1 MGRNR
6 GKFSFPMPGRRSQK
20 KTDRDDDANS
30 PLSTPSVH
38 DRPPRIEEPSTSK
51 AHRVL
56 GTSDAMYRST
66 SRQSVPASPG
76 YMSITVSE
84 ASYGSQH
91 DDRASNRDHNGYL
104 AQPVI
109 SRRPSSNVIGRPYTG
124 EAGRGS
130 DHSVASNRLHPQTS
144 NSTMRSHYDAKASPL
159 AISQQTSDS
168 AVRDM
173 ALRRGQ
179 PQVVTD
185 YHNGYV
191 ASPVSPVIESEAKR
205 KEQRKSKPA
214 RLDLSK
220 LFPKPRGGEGS
231 SHSHALLSPTK
242 MVKSPAAMSFNS
254 DYHFPRPMTREP
266 TPNPT
271 VQLKPK
277 KLQRKTSAPPTP
289 TSPMRKVGR
298 DEYDN
303 AKVHIRRP
311 PKGVQHWFDA
321 LDEESD
327 DLEKTVPIHAP
338 KPVRPYDHPEVPSRK
353 ASLGQLHPESANQ
366 QTSRSQHLD
375 PSRRRDTFTHEDL
388 VDVARLTSPSQ
399 YSLQSTKTKESALSK
414 SNLQDSSV
422 LSFSSSEDEGD
433 EEPVSS
439 RRVPVRKSLDNYSDA
454 GEIEIGQA
462 HAYELRSQRRP
473 SRQMSM
479 RSSTSAA
486 TIEVMYTPEPPFTP
500 LHYPRNSSYSGSR
513 RSSHVRQP
521 SVIHEDDDV
530 RPRTS
535 ISHSMSAP
543 YHEDHDVRPRTSMH
557 VPVSPPAL
565 SITSTRTS
573 MSEPKPRSDGMQK
586 FMAVTAEEEAL
597 LELMRKKR
605 AAMAMGMPQIPQID
619 YPKEEDE
626 APLKAPIDH
635 SRGPYR
641 TSGFLAEASPVR
653 APEHNARRPTAVT
666 PSPLP
671 HQLPPRGRTLKTHYD
686 ASVGHNQFRDSS
698 TSDAWSENGSRAA
711 SRISIPHQLPTPSAF
726 SPLDPFPPSSPV
738 LAASVTS
745 QTTTEHAS
753 PLPSPVTPGL
763 RAYEHDI
770 NVKVANSDTS
780 NDLDEVSVLETG
792 VIDVPQQRIKSP
804 NSPNDPSNHRR
815 RRTASSHG
823 ADLSFPVPPTHGPAD
838 PTPVSE
844 ASFCLPTTM
853 EPPLPKIPAKNS
865 KRMSGLTLLTNSS
878 SRSRQSSIHSQASS
892 QSHASSHLNSSSAE
906 KKNARFLSHQSSHG
920 SLSAHSSLSRR
931 KEKERNSISD
941 DVLAAWNS
949 LGGTY

>member
-6 GKFSFPMPGRRSQK
+6 GKFSFPMPGRWSQK
-20 KTDRDDDANS
+20 KTDRDDDATS
-30 PLSTPSVH
+30 TVSTPSAH
-38 DRPPRIEEPSTSK
+38 ERPPRLEESSSK

-56 GTSDAMYRST
+56 GTSDSMYRTT
-66 SRQSVPASPG
+66 SKQSVPASPG

-91 DDRASNRDHNGYL
+91 DDRASNTDHNGYL
-104 AQPVI
+104 ARPAV
-109 SRRPSSNVIGRPYTG
+109 SRRPSSNVMGRPYNG
-124 EAGRGS
+124 EARRGS
-130 DHSVASNRLHPQTS
+130 DHSAASHRLHPQTS
-144 NSTMRSHYDAKASPL
+144 NSTMRSHYDAKSSPL

-179 PQVVTD
+179 PQIVTE
-185 YHNGYV
+185 HSNGYV
-191 ASPVSPVIESEAKR
+191 ASPVSPVIYDEARR

-231 SHSHALLSPTK
+231 SHHNALLSPTK
-242 MVKSPAAMSFNS
+242 MVNSPAAMSFTS
-254 DYHFPRPMTREP
+254 DDQFPRPMTRES

-271 VQLKPK
+271 TQLKPK
-277 KLQRKTSAPPTP
+277 KLQRKVSAPPTP
-289 TSPMRKVGR
+289 TSPIRKVER
-298 DEYDN
+298 DQYDN

-321 LDEESD
+321 LDEEDSD
-327 DLEKTVPIHAP
+327 ELEKAVPIHAP
-338 KPVRPYDHPEVPSRK
+338 KAVRRYDQPRVPARK
-353 ASLGQLHPESANQ
+353 TSLGQLAPEAAKQ
-366 QTSRSQHLD
+366 QTSRSQHLS
-375 PSRRRDTFTHEDL
+375 PANRRDTFTHEDL

-422 LSFSSSEDEGD
+422 LSFSSSEDEYD
-433 EEPVSS
+433 NNDAKT
-439 RRVPVRKSLDNYSDA
+439 RRVPVRKSLDTYDDA
-454 GEIEIGQA
+454 SEAEIGQA
-462 HAYELRSQRRP
+462 HAFDFRSQRRP

-500 LHYPRNSSYSGSR
+500 LHYPRNSSYSGGR
-513 RSSHVRQP
+513 RSSHMRQP
-521 SVIHEDDDV
+521 SVIHEDDDI

-535 ISHSMSAP
+535 IPMSAP
-543 YHEDHDVRPRTSMH
+543 TYEEYDRPRTSMH
-557 VPVSPPAL
+557 VSMSPPAP
-565 SITSTRTS
+565 SVHSARTST
-573 MSEPKPRSDGMQK
+573 SEPKPRTDGAQK

-605 AAMAMGMPQIPQID
+605 AAMAMAMPQIPHID
-619 YPKEEDE
+619 YPKEEE
-626 APLKAPIDH
+626 EVRSKGPIEH

-653 APEHNARRPTAVT
+653 VPEHKAKKAAVVAPS
-666 PSPLP
+666 PSPL
-671 HQLPPRGRTLKTHYD
+671 QLAPRGRSLKTHYD
-686 ASVGHNQFRDSS
+686 ASAGQSQFRDSS
-698 TSDAWSENGSRAA
+698 TGDAWSDNHSRAT
-711 SRISIPHQLPTPSAF
+711 SRISIPHHLPTPSAF

-738 LAASVTS
+738 LTASVTS
-745 QTTTEHAS
+745 PTTTEHAS

-763 RAYEHDI
+763 RAYEDDI

-780 NDLDEVSVLETG
+780 NDIDEVLVLDTG
-792 VIDVPQQRIKSP
+792 VIDVHSKRGKSP
-804 NSPNDPSNHRR
+804 NPSSDTSNHRR

-823 ADLSFPVPPTHGPAD
+823 ADVTFPAPPTHSAAD
-838 PTPVSE
+838 LTPVSE
-844 ASFCLPTTM
+844 ASSRPPSTV
-853 EPPLPKIPAKNS
+853 EPLMHIIPAKSS
-865 KRMSGLTLLTNSS
+865 KRMSGLTLLTNPST
-878 SRSRQSSIHSQASS
+878 RSRQSSIHSQASS
-892 QSHASSHLNSSSAE
+892 QSHASSYLNSSSAE
-906 KKNARFLSHQSSHG
+906 KKSSRFPSRKSSNG
-920 SLSAHSSLSRR
+920 SLSARSSSTRT
-931 KEKERNSISD
+931 KEKKKRNSISD

>member
-6 GKFSFPMPGRRSQK
+6 GKFSFPIPGRRSQK
-20 KTDRDDDANS
+20 KNDRDDDANS
-30 PLSTPSVH
+30 PLPTPSAH
-38 DRPPRIEEPSTSK
+38 QRPPRIEEPSSSK

-56 GTSDAMYRST
+56 GTSDAMYRTT
-66 SRQSVPASPG
+66 SKQSVPASPG
-76 YMSITVSE
+76 YMSVTVSE

-104 AQPVI
+104 QQPVL
-109 SRRPSSNVIGRPYTG
+109 SRRASSNVIGRLYSG
-124 EAGRGS
+124 EARRGS
-130 DHSVASNRLHPQTS
+130 DHSAASNRLHPQTS
-144 NSTMRSHYDAKASPL
+144 NSTMRSHYDAKSSPM

-185 YHNGYV
+185 YSNGYE
-191 ASPVSPVIESEAKR
+191 ASPVSPVIHNEARR

-242 MVKSPAAMSFNS
+242 MVNSPAAMSFSS

-271 VQLKPK
+271 AQVKPK
-277 KLQRKTSAPPTP
+277 KLQRKVSAPPTP
-289 TSPMRKVGR
+289 TSPMRKVDR

-327 DLEKTVPIHAP
+327 EMDKTVPIHAP
-338 KPVRPYDHPEVPSRK
+338 KAVRPYDHPEVPSRK
-353 ASLGQLHPESANQ
+353 TSLGQLHPGTAKQ
-366 QTSRSQHLD
+366 QTSRSQHLE
-375 PSRRRDTFTHEDL
+375 PSRRRDTFSHEDL

-422 LSFSSSEDEGD
+422 LSFSSSEDEYD
-433 EEPVSS
+433 EEQGNS

-473 SRQMSM
+473 SRHMSM

-535 ISHSMSAP
+535 INYAMSHP

-557 VPVSPPAL
+557 VTMSPPAP
-565 SITSTRTS
+565 SIHSTRTS
-573 MSEPKPRSDGMQK
+573 MSEPKPRSDGTQK

-605 AAMAMGMPQIPQID
+605 AAMGMGMPQIPQID
-619 YPKEEDE
+619 FPKEEDE
-626 APLKAPIDH
+626 ERSKAPIEH

-653 APEHNARRPTAVT
+653 GPEHQAGRPAAVT

-671 HQLPPRGRTLKTHYD
+671 LQLPPRGRPLKTHYD
-686 ASVGHNQFRDSS
+686 ANAGQNQLRDSF
-698 TSDAWSENGSRAA
+698 TSDAWSESNSRAP
-711 SRISIPHQLPTPSAF
+711 SRMSIPHHLPTPSAF

-738 LAASVTS
+738 LTASVTS
-745 QTTTEHAS
+745 PTTTEHAS

-763 RAYEHDI
+763 RAYENDI

-780 NDLDEVSVLETG
+780 NDVDEVSVLETG
-792 VIDVPQQRIKSP
+792 VIDVLPQRVKSP
-804 NSPNDPSNHRR
+804 NPSNDTSNHQR

-823 ADLSFPVPPTHGPAD
+823 ADMSFPVPPTHGIAD
-838 PTPVSE
+838 LTPVSE
-844 ASFCLPTTM
+844 ASFRLPTTM
-853 EPPLPKIPAKNS
+853 EPSIPKIPAKNS

-892 QSHASSHLNSSSAE
+892 QSHASSYLNSSSAE
-906 KKNARFLSHQSSHG
+906 KKSARFVSHQSSNG
-920 SLSAHSSLSRR
+920 SLSAHSSSSRR
-931 KEKERNSISD
+931 KEKKRNSISD